1 VGVYSEPLTREPLP
15 TARLPDYADEEEIT
29 GDARAADLAL
39 LADAIRHVR
48 ALVGALAEL
57 REDAELLTTGRYL
70 DLVRNGV
77 DDLSK
82 WLDDAAGQFRA
93 ALTPAEEKA
102 FRAEQA
108 ELHERL
114 LRR

>member
-1 VGVYSEPLTREPLP
+1 VR
-15 TARLPDYADEEEIT
+15 IHC
-29 GDARAADLAL
+29 RA
-39 LADAIRHVR
+39 
-48 ALVGALAEL
+48 
-57 REDAELLTTGRYL
+57 
-70 DLVRNGV
+70 
-77 DDLSK
+77 LSK

-114 LRR
+114 WRR